1 MKSSN
6 KIVAA
11 LFPLMAGA
19 VLVGCSDERLY
30 DDSSTGNT
38 RIEATIDE
46 GDALT
51 RTCIDPKK
59 YSNGVTGLLWTK
71 GDQLGVYG
79 DAGTQNAKF
88 ELTSSSNTSKGTFAG
103 NLATDEAPQ

>member
-30 DDSSTGNT
+30 DDSSTDNT

-79 DAGTQNAKF
+79 TGSTKNAPFTLKQT
-88 ELTSSSNTSKGTFAG
+88 EKT
-103 NLATDEAPQ
+103 